1 MRRRRG
7 FSLPELL
14 TAVVIVALLALLVLP
29 LTTELRERT
38 ALRSARLELASAF
51 AAARAAA
58 VQKGKSATVTLEGS
72 TISVTVM
79 SGAPPHSIPML
90 GPLKL
95 DRASGTTVRPLASAP
110 TVIQYDARGLVT
122 PTSTATSR
130 YELRSGR
137 RADTVCLTGAGAVMP
152 RGCVL

>member
-58 VQKGKSATVTLEGS
+58 VQKGKRATVTLEGS

-79 SGAPPHSIPML
+79 SGAPPRSVPML

-95 DRASGTTVRPLASAP
+95 DRASGTTVRPLASASTGQCAHGHP
-110 TVIQYDARGLVT
+110 VRCPRARDTNVDSHVALR
-122 PTSTATSR
+122 TA
-130 YELRSGR
+130 
-137 RADTVCLTGAGAVMP
+137 
-152 RGCVL
+152 